1 MSLVRHR
8 TVSDVM
14 TTRVHVA
21 TPSTTFKVLVRLI
34 EENRV
39 SAIPIVDPQGR
50 PVGIVS
56 ESDLLLKE
64 RRSELELEAG
74 SPLHLWR
81 RRQERAKAEGVVA
94 ADLMTSPVVSVG
106 AESTIAQA
114 ARVMQERNVRRLV
127 VVDQRGNIAGVVSRS
142 DLLQVFL
149 RTDQDLRIEL
159 VQRLVPAVL
168 PTDAGAVQ
176 VEVESNVITLSGEVD
191 RRSDVDILGRLA
203 LEVDGVVNVVNR
215 MTYRWDDARA
225 RALPI

>member
-21 TPSTTFKVLVRLI
+21 TPATSFKVLVRLI
-34 EENRV
+34 EENHV

>member
-39 SAIPIVDPQGR
+39 SAIPIVDPQGK

-94 ADLMTSPVVSVG
+94 ADLMTSPVVAVG
-106 AESTIAQA
+106 ADSTIAQA

-127 VVDQRGNIAGVVSRS
+127 VVDQRGNIAGIVSRS

-149 RTDQDLRIEL
+149 RTDQDLRIEF
-159 VQRLVPAVL
+159 VQRVVPAVL
-168 PTDAGAVQ
+168 PTDAGAVH
-176 VEVESNVITLSGEVD
+176 VAVESNVITLSGEVD

-203 LEVDGVVNVVNR
+203 REVDGVVSVVNR

-225 RALPI
+225 QALPI

>member
-1 MSLVRHR
+1 
-8 TVSDVM
+8 M